1 MRSPERN
8 HTIYELPFYHE
19 MQYLQA
25 DPYKP
30 QHHYQAAGTEPA
42 LYVRVM
48 WLIQISWP
56 QK

>member
-1 MRSPERN
+1 MKCK
-8 HTIYELPFYHE
+8 
-19 MQYLQA
+19 YLQA